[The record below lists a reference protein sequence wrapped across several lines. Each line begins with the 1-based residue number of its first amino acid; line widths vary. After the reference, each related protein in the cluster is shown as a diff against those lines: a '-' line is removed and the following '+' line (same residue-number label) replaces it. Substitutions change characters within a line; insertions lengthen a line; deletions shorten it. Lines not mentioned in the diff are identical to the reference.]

1 MLMEVF
7 FFDKTL
13 PCVIFFEKVANPLAP
28 VGLLLAPVRAS

>member
-7 FFDKTL
+7 FLIKHFL
-13 PCVIFFEKVANPLAP
+13 VLFFEKVANPLAP